1 MFLERWNIDLR
12 LNISDETKLASALE
26 FIYYPIECIDD
37 FEENVWACSQIQ
49 EYLDTNYEGV
59 EKVSDSYLENSK
71 DLVSFIMDRLKVYL
85 RDKGVPHDL
94 IDATI
99 SGEFKFDLV
108 AIVNRVTA
116 LQDFLGTEDGEN
128 LLAGYKRAANIL
140 KAEAKKGDLPTG
152 DPIRPEDSYGAAL
165 FDAMTVASPK
175 ITSALQSENY
185 AEAMKSLANLR
196 APIDNFFTYTQIITD
211 DIAVRDN
218 NLRLLAMMGNTA
230 RHIADFERIQ
240 S

>member
-1 MFLERWNIDLR
+1 MGSEMCIRDRFKDASFNSGDL
-12 LNISDETKLASALE
+12 NK
-26 FIYYPIECIDD
+26 FI
-37 FEENVWACSQIQ
+37 
-49 EYLDTNYEGV
+49 L
-59 EKVSDSYLENSK
+59 
-71 DLVSFIMDRLKVYL
+71 DRLDVVL
-85 RDKGVPHDL
+85 RDQGLKHD
-94 IDATI
+94 II
-99 SGEFKFDLV
+99 SSVFENEKDDLV

-116 LQDFLGTEDGEN
+116 LQDFLGTEDGVN

-140 KAEAKKGDLPTG
+140 KAEAKKGDLPKG

-196 APIDNFFTYTQIITD
+196 APIDDFFTYTQIITD